1 MATEV
6 AVETQQN
13 WIGGKWVPQAVAY
26 GDKVEALQN

>member
-13 WIGGKWVPQAVAY
+13 WIGGKWGPGLVRADVREPEP
-26 GDKVEALQN
+26 G